1 MNACAA
7 FYRESLAVSIQMKKR
22 DGSELFGVFSQAQPG
37 RVVVA
42 FGERKFTPVP
52 HFHPHFQSLT
62 QNVRAYIIRRVVE
75 KPVWEGEGYEQVRL
89 PASVS
94 R

>member
-1 MNACAA
+1 MNACASFCRQSPA
-7 FYRESLAVSIQMKKR
+7 ASIQLEKR

-37 RVVVA
+37 RDVVA

-52 HFHPHFQSLT
+52 HFQSLT
-62 QNVRAYIIRRVVE
+62 QNVRAYIIPWVME
-75 KPVWEGEGYEQVRL
+75 KPLCEGEGYEQVGL
-89 PASVS
+89 SASVS